1 MPKFYLSGQFE
12 RGMAHTSSPSEENN
26 SSETHVQLSPPIVYH
41 LRKLLRQDLDCLV
54 PLSNE
59 GITIPADP
67 LSDLNSSL
75 EDLYP
80 HVDDR
85 RGVIERLERLA
96 MLHQTI
102 STQGAQ
108 HVQQINETKEQ
119 IFRLL
124 GFTLQA
130 QGELRGKL
138 LLVEA
143 FASELRSVIEAL
155 KKQNY
160 QVVTAHDGTKAI
172 PMAIE
177 QLPDLILLA
186 VKLPGI
192 DGYNI
197 CQQLKKDPTTADI
210 PIIFISSIRETEA
223 KVKAFEAGG
232 VDYIEKPLQ
241 TEEVMARIGNHL
253 NLRKFQ
259 LRLEEQNVRLQSEIK
274 ERQTFEEQY
283 RSLFERSLDG
293 IFRTTAEGTY
303 LSANPALAHIY
314 GYESADE
321 LINSVTN
328 IGEQLYLQPG
338 RREGIKTYLQQ
349 HGEVL
354 GAESRVRR
362 KDGSKIWISENLR
375 VVNDRHGQVQYYEG
389 TVRDITEQR
398 KLQSVLHNQRKQT
411 ERILQSVL
419 PKSVAER
426 LKYANQTIAESYDEV
441 SVLFA
446 DIDNFTAFSSRISP
460 TEQVRLLNVL
470 FSAFDGLAEDL
481 GLEKIKTIR
490 DVYFVAGGVPEPKAD
505 HAEAIAHMA
514 LGMQVAAEQFQAD
527 LGESFKIRIGMS
539 SGSVVA
545 GVVGSKKF
553 TYDLWGDPVNL
564 ASRMQSSCLPGKIQV
579 TPASYRRLKD
589 KFVFEDRGV
598 SEIYGIGQ
606 MTTYW
611 LTGVLTGVQTR

>member
-1 MPKFYLSGQFE
+1 
-12 RGMAHTSSPSEENN
+12 MAYSSSEENN
-26 SSETHVQLSPPIVYH
+26 SKLESSSQLSPPIVYH

-54 PLSNE
+54 PISEEGLS
-59 GITIPADP
+59 IPTDP
-67 LSDLNSSL
+67 FSDLNASL
-75 EDLYP
+75 EDVYP
-80 HVDDR
+80 NEDDR
-85 RGVIERLERLA
+85 RGVIQRLERLS
-96 MLHQTI
+96 MLHKTI

-119 IFRLL
+119 IFKIL

-130 QGELRGKL
+130 QGEVRGKL
-138 LLVEA
+138 LLIDHSAAEVRGVMD
-143 FASELRSVIEAL
+143 SL
-155 KKQNY
+155 KKQHY
-160 QVVTAHDGTKAI
+160 QIFTATEGSAALSI
-172 PMAIE
+172 AVE
-177 QLPDLILLA
+177 QAPDLILLA
-186 VKLPGI
+186 INLPGI
-192 DGYNI
+192 DGYGV
-197 CQQLKKDPTTADI
+197 CQQLKKDPATADI
-210 PIIFISSIRETEA
+210 PIIFISTISETEA
-223 KVKAFEAGG
+223 KVKAFRVGG
-232 VDYIEKPLQ
+232 VDFIEKPLQ
-241 TEEVMARIGNHL
+241 AEEVIARIENQL

-274 ERQTFEEQY
+274 EKQAFEEQY
-283 RSLFERSLDG
+283 RSLFEASLDG
-293 IFRTTAEGTY
+293 IFRTTSEGTY
-303 LSANPALAHIY
+303 LRANPALAQIY

-321 LINSVTN
+321 LINSVTS

-375 VVNDRHGQVQYYEG
+375 AIHDRHGNLKYYEG

-441 SVLFA
+441 TVLFA

-470 FSAFDGLAEDL
+470 FCSFDALAEEF

-505 HAEAIAHMA
+505 HAEAIARMA
-514 LGMQVAAEQFQAD
+514 LGMQIAADKFEAD
-527 LGESFKIRIGMS
+527 LGELFKIRIGIS

-564 ASRMQSSCLPGKIQV
+564 ASRMQSSSLPGTIQV
-579 TPASYRRLKD
+579 TPATYRRLKD

-598 SEIYGIGQ
+598 SEIYGIGP

-611 LTGVLTGVQTR
+611 LKGVKD

>member
-1 MPKFYLSGQFE
+1 
-12 RGMAHTSSPSEENN
+12 MAYSSSPSEENN
-26 SSETHVQLSPPIVYH
+26 SALETPVQLSPPIVYH

-54 PLSNE
+54 PISEE
-59 GITIPADP
+59 GVSIPADP
-67 LSDLNSSL
+67 LSDLNACL

-80 HVDDR
+80 KEEDR
-85 RGVIERLERLA
+85 RGVIERLERLS
-96 MLHQTI
+96 MLHKTI
-102 STQGAQ
+102 STQGSQ

-119 IFRLL
+119 IFTLL

-138 LLVEA
+138 LLIDHLA
-143 FASELRSVIEAL
+143 AELRGVMESL
-155 KKQNY
+155 KKQYY
-160 QVVTAHDGTKAI
+160 QIITVTEGSAAI
-172 PMAIE
+172 SMALE
-177 QLPDLILLA
+177 QAPDLILLA
-186 VKLPGI
+186 IKLPGM
-192 DGYNI
+192 DGYSV
-197 CQQLKKDPTTADI
+197 CQQLKKDPATADI
-210 PIIFISSIRETEA
+210 PIIFISSISETEA
-223 KVKAFEAGG
+223 KVKAFQVGG
-232 VDYIEKPLQ
+232 VDFIEKPLHA
-241 TEEVMARIGNHL
+241 EEVVARIENQL

-274 ERQTFEEQY
+274 ERQAFEEQY

-293 IFRTTAEGTY
+293 IFRTTPEGTY
-303 LSANPALAHIY
+303 LRVNPALAQIY

-321 LINSVTN
+321 LMNSVTS

-375 VVNDRHGQVQYYEG
+375 VVNDRHGRVEYYEG

-441 SVLFA
+441 TVLFA

-470 FSAFDGLAEDL
+470 FCAFDALAEEF

-514 LGMQVAAEQFQAD
+514 LGMQGAADKFQED
-527 LGESFKIRIGMS
+527 LGEPFKIRIGIS

-564 ASRMQSSCLPGKIQV
+564 ASRMQSSSLPGTIQV
-579 TPASYRRLKD
+579 TPATYRRLKD
-589 KFVFEDRGV
+589 KFIFEDRGV
-598 SEIYGIGQ
+598 SEIYGVGP

-611 LTGVLTGVQTR
+611 LKGVKD

>member
-1 MPKFYLSGQFE
+1 
-12 RGMAHTSSPSEENN
+12 MAYSSSPSEENN
-26 SSETHVQLSPPIVYH
+26 SALETQVQLSPPIVYH
-41 LRKLLRQDLDCLV
+41 LRKLLRQDLDCLM
-54 PLSNE
+54 PISEE
-59 GITIPADP
+59 GVSIPADP
-67 LSDLNSSL
+67 LSDLNASL

-80 HVDDR
+80 KEEDR
-85 RGVIERLERLA
+85 RGVIERLERLS
-96 MLHQTI
+96 MLHKTI
-102 STQGAQ
+102 STQGSQ

-130 QGELRGKL
+130 QGEVRGKL
-138 LLVEA
+138 LLIDHLA
-143 FASELRSVIEAL
+143 AELRGVMESL
-155 KKQNY
+155 KKQRY
-160 QVVTAHDGTKAI
+160 QIVTATEGSAAI
-172 PMAIE
+172 PLVVE
-177 QLPDLILLA
+177 QAPDLILLA
-186 VKLPGI
+186 IKLPGM
-192 DGYNI
+192 DGYSV
-197 CQQLKKDPTTADI
+197 CQQLKKDPATADI
-210 PIIFISSIRETEA
+210 PIIFISSISETEA
-223 KVKAFEAGG
+223 KVKAFQVGG
-232 VDYIEKPLQ
+232 VDFIEKPLQ
-241 TEEVMARIGNHL
+241 AEEVIARIENQL

-274 ERQTFEEQY
+274 EKQAFEEQY

-293 IFRTTAEGTY
+293 IFRTTPEGTY
-303 LSANPALAHIY
+303 LRANPALAQIY
-314 GYESADE
+314 GYDSADE
-321 LINSVTN
+321 LINSVTS

-375 VVNDRHGQVQYYEG
+375 VVNDRHGRVEYYEG

-441 SVLFA
+441 TVLFA

-470 FSAFDGLAEDL
+470 FCAFDALAEEF

-514 LGMQVAAEQFQAD
+514 LGMQVAADKFEAD
-527 LGESFKIRIGMS
+527 LGELFKIRIGIS

-564 ASRMQSSCLPGKIQV
+564 ASRMQSSSLPGTIQV
-579 TPASYRRLKD
+579 TPATYRRLKD
-589 KFVFEDRGV
+589 KFIFEDRGV
-598 SEIYGIGQ
+598 SEIYGIGS

-611 LTGVLTGVQTR
+611 LKGVKD

>member
-1 MPKFYLSGQFE
+1 
-12 RGMAHTSSPSEENN
+12 MAYSSSPSEENN
-26 SSETHVQLSPPIVYH
+26 SALETPVQLSPPIVYH

-54 PLSNE
+54 PISE
-59 GITIPADP
+59 DGFSIPADP

-80 HVDDR
+80 AEDDR
-85 RGVIERLERLA
+85 RGVVERLERLS
-96 MLHQTI
+96 MLHKTI
-102 STQGAQ
+102 SSQGSQ

-119 IFRLL
+119 IFTLL

-130 QGELRGKL
+130 QGEVRGKL
-138 LLVEA
+138 LLIDHLA
-143 FASELRSVIEAL
+143 AELRGVMDTL
-155 KKQNY
+155 KKQHY
-160 QVVTAHDGTKAI
+160 QIVTATEGTAAI
-172 PMAIE
+172 PMALE
-177 QLPDLILLA
+177 QSPDLILLA
-186 VKLPGI
+186 IKLPGM
-192 DGYNI
+192 DGYSV
-197 CQQLKKDPTTADI
+197 CQQLKKDPATADI
-210 PIIFISSIRETEA
+210 PIIFISSISETEA
-223 KVKAFEAGG
+223 KVKAFQVGG
-232 VDYIEKPLQ
+232 VDFIEKPLQ
-241 TEEVMARIGNHL
+241 AEEVVARIENQL
-253 NLRKFQ
+253 NLRKLQ

-274 ERQTFEEQY
+274 ERQAFEEQY
-283 RSLFERSLDG
+283 QSLFERSLDG
-293 IFRTTAEGTY
+293 IFRTTPEGTY
-303 LSANPALAHIY
+303 IRANPALAQIY
-314 GYESADE
+314 GYESAEE
-321 LINSVTN
+321 LINSVTS

-375 VVNDRHGQVQYYEG
+375 VVNDRHGRVEYYEG

-441 SVLFA
+441 TVLFA

-470 FSAFDGLAEDL
+470 FCAFDGLAEEF

-514 LGMQVAAEQFQAD
+514 LGMQVAADKFQED
-527 LGESFKIRIGMS
+527 LGEPFKIRIGIS

-564 ASRMQSSCLPGKIQV
+564 ASRMQSSSLPGTIQV
-579 TPASYRRLKD
+579 TPATYRRLKD
-589 KFVFEDRGV
+589 KFIFEDRGI
-598 SEIYGIGQ
+598 SEIYGVGS

-611 LTGVLTGVQTR
+611 LKGVKA

>member
-1 MPKFYLSGQFE
+1 
-12 RGMAHTSSPSEENN
+12 MAYSSSPSEENN
-26 SSETHVQLSPPIVYH
+26 SALETPVQLSPPIVYH
-41 LRKLLRQDLDCLV
+41 LRKLLRQDLDCLM
-54 PLSNE
+54 PISEEGLS
-59 GITIPADP
+59 IPADP
-67 LSDLNSSL
+67 LSDLNASL

-80 HVDDR
+80 REDDR
-85 RGVIERLERLA
+85 RGAIERLERLS
-96 MLHQTI
+96 MLHKTI
-102 STQGAQ
+102 STQGSQ

-130 QGELRGKL
+130 QGEVRGKL
-138 LLVEA
+138 LLIDHLA
-143 FASELRSVIEAL
+143 AELRGVMESL
-155 KKQNY
+155 KKQRY
-160 QVVTAHDGTKAI
+160 QIVTATEGSAAI
-172 PMAIE
+172 PLAVE
-177 QLPDLILLA
+177 QVPDLILLA
-186 VKLPGI
+186 IKLPGM
-192 DGYNI
+192 DGYSV
-197 CQQLKKDPTTADI
+197 CQQLKKDPATADI
-210 PIIFISSIRETEA
+210 PIIFISSISETEA
-223 KVKAFEAGG
+223 KVKAFQVGG
-232 VDYIEKPLQ
+232 VDFIEKPLQ
-241 TEEVMARIGNHL
+241 AEEVIARIENQL

-274 ERQTFEEQY
+274 ERQAFEEQY

-293 IFRTTAEGTY
+293 IFRTTPEGTY
-303 LSANPALAHIY
+303 LRANPALAQIY
-314 GYESADE
+314 GYDSADE
-321 LINSVTN
+321 LINSVTS

-375 VVNDRHGQVQYYEG
+375 VVNDRHGRVEYYEG

-441 SVLFA
+441 TVLFA

-470 FSAFDGLAEDL
+470 FCAFDALAEEF

-514 LGMQVAAEQFQAD
+514 LGMQIAADKFEAD
-527 LGESFKIRIGMS
+527 LGEPFKIRIGIS

-564 ASRMQSSCLPGKIQV
+564 ASRMQSSSLPGTIQV
-579 TPASYRRLKD
+579 TPATYRRLKD

-598 SEIYGIGQ
+598 SEIYGIGA

-611 LTGVLTGVQTR
+611 LKGVKA